1 MTNKCY
7 NRAII
12 KRYQYLSCLV
22 FVLLFQTNY
31 AQSKLE
37 QGLLLDQSTNQPI
50 AGASVFINA
59 SGIGAISGSDGTFDL
74 SKFIQAQFGQP
85 VLTIVAIG
93 YETERFNLANSKGPI
108 VIYLKQKVRA
118 LETVTVTAAVKNG
131 WEKYG
136 KDFIESFLSYS
147 DFSKLCTIENP
158 EVLKFYY
165 DPNTN
170 ALNVVARKPLI
181 IQNKALG
188 YKISY
193 WLESFEHHFN
203 TRILSYS
210 GLTYFEDLIRPNKRK
225 VQTSKW
231 LSNRASAYNGS
242 VMHFV
247 RSVHAGQ
254 LAASG
259 FIVKF
264 LDKKETSSKG
274 NYINVI
280 DPKILVESDFSDTI
294 ENQKIIQFP
303 KYLYVL
309 YNNELEELP
318 YLVKTQS
325 FKKPNPA
332 SQKTIVQLVGTN
344 AVEIFANG
352 HLEPAIS
359 FFLDGYWSYEKLDKL
374 LPLDYKVKN

>member
-1 MTNKCY
+1 MARKKLKVF
-7 NRAII
+7 II
-12 KRYQYLSCLV
+12 YFASM
-22 FVLLFQTNY
+22 LLFQSSY
-31 AQSKLE
+31 AQSNAQK
-37 QGLLLDQSTNQPI
+37 GLLLDKLTNQPI

-59 SGIGAISGSDGTFDL
+59 SGIGTITASDGTFDL
-74 SKFIQAQFGQP
+74 SKFIEAQFGHP
-85 VLTIVAIG
+85 VLTIAAMG
-93 YETERFNLANSKGPI
+93 YKTTTYNLTNSKDAL
-108 VIYLKQKVRA
+108 VIYLIPLVRE
-118 LETVTVTAAVKNG
+118 LQTVTVKAAEKNG

-165 DPNTN
+165 DRKNN
-170 ALNVVARKPLI
+170 VLNVVARKPLI

-188 YKISY
+188 YKITY
-193 WLESFEHHFN
+193 WLESFEHNFN

-210 GLTYFEDLIRPNKRK
+210 GLTYYEDLIRPNKRK
-225 VQTSKW
+225 AQAAKW
-231 LSNRASAYNGS
+231 LSNRATAYQGS

-247 RSVHAGQ
+247 RSVHEGT
-254 LAASG
+254 LASSG
-259 FIVKF
+259 FIVRR
-264 LDKKETSSKG
+264 LDKVEGNRKG
-274 NYINVI
+274 RYNNVV

-309 YNNELEELP
+309 YDKELEELP
-318 YLVKTQS
+318 YLIKLEP
-325 FKKPNPA
+325 FKKPIPA
-332 SQKTIVQLVGTN
+332 PQTSIVQLVGTD

-359 FFLDGYWSYEKLDKL
+359 FFLEGYWSYEKLDKL

>member
-1 MTNKCY
+1 MARKIV
-7 NRAII
+7 NRFLI
-12 KRYQYLSCLV
+12 C
-22 FVLLFQTNY
+22 FVCILLFQSSIALATEE
-31 AQSKLE
+31 K
-37 QGLLLDQSTNQPI
+37 GLLLDKLTNQPI

-59 SGIGAISGSDGTFDL
+59 SGIGTITASDGTFDL
-74 SKFIQAQFGQP
+74 SKFIEAQFGHP
-85 VLTIVAIG
+85 VLTIAAMG
-93 YETERFNLANSKGPI
+93 YKTTTYNLANSKDAL
-108 VIYLKQKVRA
+108 VIYLIPLVRE
-118 LETVTVTAAVKNG
+118 LQTVTVKAAEKNG

-165 DPNTN
+165 DRKNN
-170 ALNVVARKPLI
+170 VLNVVARKPLI

-188 YKISY
+188 YKITY
-193 WLESFEHHFN
+193 WLESFEHNFN

-210 GLTYFEDLIRPNKRK
+210 GLTYYEDLIRPNKRK
-225 VQTSKW
+225 AQAAKW
-231 LSNRASAYNGS
+231 LSNRATAYQGS

-247 RSVHAGQ
+247 RSVHEGT
-254 LAASG
+254 LASSG
-259 FIVKF
+259 FIVRR
-264 LDKKETSSKG
+264 LDKVEGSRKG
-274 NYINVI
+274 RYNNVV

-309 YNNELEELP
+309 YDKELEELP
-318 YLVKTQS
+318 YLIKLEP
-325 FKKPNPA
+325 FKKPIPA
-332 SQKTIVQLVGTN
+332 PQTSIVQLVGTN

-352 HLEPAIS
+352 HLEPAIA

>member
-1 MTNKCY
+1 MARKKLK
-7 NRAII
+7 AFII
-12 KRYQYLSCLV
+12 CFACMLLLQPSYAQANLEKG
-22 FVLLFQTNY
+22 VLLD
-31 AQSKLE
+31 KL
-37 QGLLLDQSTNQPI
+37 TNQPI

-59 SGIGAISGSDGTFDL
+59 SGIGTVSASDGTFNV
-74 SKFIQAQFGQP
+74 SKFIQAQFGHP
-85 VLTIVAIG
+85 VLTIAAIG
-93 YETERFNLANSKGPI
+93 YETATYNLVNMKGAL
-108 VIYLKQKVRA
+108 VIYLIPLVRE
-118 LETVTVTAAVKNG
+118 LQTVTVKAAEKNG

-165 DPNTN
+165 DPNMN

-181 IQNKALG
+181 IQNNALG
-188 YKISY
+188 YKITY
-193 WLESFEHHFN
+193 WLESFEHNFN

-210 GLTYFEDLIRPNKRK
+210 GLTYYEDLIRPNKRK
-225 VQTSKW
+225 AQTAKW
-231 LSNRASAYNGS
+231 LTNRATAYQGS

-247 RSVHAGQ
+247 RSVHAGT
-254 LAASG
+254 LASSG
-259 FIVKF
+259 FIVRR
-264 LDKKETSSKG
+264 LDKVEENRKG
-274 NYINVI
+274 RYSNVL
-280 DPKILVESDFSDTI
+280 DPKILAEADFSDTI

-309 YNNELEELP
+309 YNKELEELP
-318 YLVKTQS
+318 YLIKLQP
-325 FKKPNPA
+325 FKKPIPA
-332 SQKTIVQLVGTN
+332 PQTSIVQLVGTN

-359 FFLDGYWSYEKLDKL
+359 FFLEGYWSYEKLDKL

>member
-1 MTNKCY
+1 MTSLPYELARKKLKVF
-7 NRAII
+7 II
-12 KRYQYLSCLV
+12 YFACM
-22 FVLLFQTNY
+22 LLFQSSY
-31 AQSKLE
+31 AQSNAQK
-37 QGLLLDQSTNQPI
+37 GLLLDKLTNQPI

-59 SGIGAISGSDGTFDL
+59 SGIGTITASDGTFDL
-74 SKFIQAQFGQP
+74 SKFIEAQFGHP
-85 VLTIVAIG
+85 VLTIAAMG
-93 YETERFNLANSKGPI
+93 YKTTTYNLANSKDAL
-108 VIYLKQKVRA
+108 VIYLIPLVRE
-118 LETVTVTAAVKNG
+118 LQTVTVKAAEKNG

-165 DPNTN
+165 DRKNN
-170 ALNVVARKPLI
+170 ILNVVARKPLI

-188 YKISY
+188 YKITY
-193 WLESFEHHFN
+193 WLESFEHNFN

-210 GLTYFEDLIRPNKRK
+210 GLTYYEDLIRPNKRK
-225 VQTSKW
+225 AQAAKW
-231 LSNRASAYNGS
+231 LSNRATAYQGS

-247 RSVHAGQ
+247 RSVHEGT
-254 LAASG
+254 LASSG
-259 FIVKF
+259 FIVRR
-264 LDKKETSSKG
+264 LDKVEGSRKG
-274 NYINVI
+274 RYNNVV
-280 DPKILVESDFSDTI
+280 DPKILVESDFSDTL

-309 YNNELEELP
+309 YDKELEELP
-318 YLVKTQS
+318 YLIKLEP
-325 FKKPNPA
+325 FKKPIPA
-332 SQKTIVQLVGTN
+332 PQTSIVQLVGTD

-359 FFLDGYWSYEKLDKL
+359 FFLEGYWSYEKLDKL